1 MKRQTKQSSDTLPII
16 SAVVVAYYPDGTL
29 LENLRRLTDQIPE
42 VILVDNDSDGVS
54 AEIVET
60 AGNLPGVRLIRNGSN
75 LGIATAL
82 NIGIHH
88 ALQAGRRWVAT
99 FDQDTL
105 IPPHYF
111 ERLFEI
117 YELCPSR
124 QNVGM
129 IVPGNWSWSELDHAS
144 AAKKHFTEPAW
155 SFVRAALNSGSLIKT
170 EVFESAGFYDDELF
184 LDYVDVEFCLRLQK
198 KGFKILSATS
208 VVLQHELGIK
218 QTRNLLGFHL
228 SFRIHAAWRYY
239 YIMRNRVVLYRRY
252 FSAFPLWVLQ
262 DVKGLLLEMGRIIFL
277 ENGRRQKLHA
287 VFQGICD
294 GLRGHTGRHPDF
306 PSVKSG

>member
-1 MKRQTKQSSDTLPII
+1 VNAQKKLAVSHWSSV
-16 SAVVVAYYPDGTL
+16 SAVVVTYQPDEAIL
-29 LENLRRLTDQIPE
+29 DNLRKLSEQI
-42 VILVDNDSDGVS
+42 VDIVVVDNASDGVS
-54 AEIVET
+54 AKWVES
-60 AGNLPGVRLIRNGSN
+60 AGRLPGVTLIRNSSN

-82 NIGIHH
+82 NIGICH
-88 ALQAGRRWVAT
+88 ALQTGRQWVAT

-105 IPPHYF
+105 IPPRYF
-111 ERLFEI
+111 EQLFEV
-117 YELCPSR
+117 YELCPAR
-124 QNVGM
+124 QNAGM
-129 IVPGNWSWSELDHAS
+129 IAPGHWSWSELNHTS
-144 AAKKHFTEPAW
+144 AAKKYSTEPAW

-170 EVFESAGFYDDELF
+170 EVFESAGLYEDGLF

-198 KGFKILSATS
+198 KGFKILSATP

-252 FSAFPLWVLQ
+252 FGLFPLWVLQ

-287 VFQGICD
+287 VFQGVRD
-294 GLRGHTGRHPDF
+294 GLRGNTGRHPNF
-306 PSVKSG
+306 PSD